1 MRLIVLKKIRSN
13 RLCKISC
20 AAVLALCFTTL
31 VNAQK
36 NKVCTEPVCFFHGGD
51 SLVFTKDSLGS
62 RIPDF
67 SYAGYKAG
75 EKAIP
80 DISIKIVVP
89 AMSGDATATIQNAI
103 NYVAKLPADSN
114 GIRGAV
120 LLQKGTYTV
129 EGSLYLD
136 KSGVVLRGSGM
147 QEGGTVLYG
156 AGTDRAT
163 LINVGGV
170 DDKIL
175 EDTIAVANAYVPVNS
190 MQLTVAAASFK
201 TGDHIII
208 HVPFT
213 EKWIDAIHTR
223 TFGGGLSA
231 LGWKPGERFLDWDR
245 TITAVNDNT
254 ITIDAPITT
263 AINSTLTRAT
273 VSKYTWNGRV
283 QQCGV
288 ENMQVISAYDAS
300 NPKDEAHRWFAI
312 NINNAQDVW
321 VRQIIFKHFAGSAV
335 AAWETT
341 KRISVE
347 DCASLQPVSE
357 IGGWRR
363 NTFYTDGQQILFKH
377 CYAEHGYHDF
387 ATGYCAPGPNAFVQC
402 ESYLPYSFSGGI
414 NSWASGTLMDIM
426 YVDGN
431 AISFMNRG
439 QDGQGAGWASAN
451 SVCWNCS
458 AARIDCYKPPTAN
471 NWAFG
476 SWSQFA
482 GDGYWA
488 ESNNSIEPW
497 SLYYYQ
503 LQQRIGDA
511 ARQRADLFRIT
522 TNATSSPTVQQAAE
536 LSESAMQPA
545 TTVLDWIEES
555 TRRHPINIVAQGII
569 TSDKIPQPTIP
580 TQTKEAPLQLVN
592 GWLVIND
599 NIVSGGKTDV
609 QWWNG
614 SIDPK
619 GLLQSKPHITRYVP
633 GRTGQGL
640 TDDLNDVVDT
650 MVANHIATIDHNY
663 ALWYE
668 RRRDDHERIR
678 RPDGDVWPPYYELPF
693 ARSGKDTAW
702 DGLSKY
708 DLTKYNKWYWSRL
721 QKFAGLADNN
731 GLVLFHQNYFQHN
744 ILEAG
749 AHYVDFPWRTA
760 NNINNTG
767 FPEPPNYA
775 GDKRNFM
782 AEQFYDTTNEH
793 RRQLN
798 IAYINQCLN
807 NFAGN
812 SNVIQFISAE
822 YTGPLHFVQF
832 WLNTIRNWEALHSK
846 KELIALSTT
855 KDVQDSILANKSYSN
870 VVDVID
876 IRYWNYQ
883 RNGELY
889 APEGGQHLAPRQHA
903 RLLRPKA
910 ATFEDVYH
918 AVSTYKL
925 RYPNKAVIYNADN
938 YDHFGWAVL
947 MGGGSLPVLPPLQ
960 NKAFLKATSMMCP
973 VPLSKDS
980 SQLTLMSSA
989 KDLIIYSN
997 NNKASIHI
1005 DEPVISKTYRA
1016 TWIDPKTGRTIADK
1030 KIRISPGADITKPEA
1045 VELVVWLSSK

>member
-1 MRLIVLKKIRSN
+1 MQP
-13 RLCKISC
+13 
-20 AAVLALCFTTL
+20 AVSSLY
-31 VNAQK
+31 AQK
-36 NKVCTEPVCFFHGGD
+36 KKVCTDPICWSGND
-51 SLVFTKDSLGS
+51 SLIFNTDAQGN

-67 SYAGYKAG
+67 SYAGYSAG
-75 EKAIP
+75 EKEIP
-80 DISIKIVVP
+80 DVPVKIVVP
-89 AMSGDATATIQNAI
+89 VMNGDATAAIQNAI

-114 GIRGAV
+114 GVRGAV

-129 EGSLYLD
+129 EGSLYLN
-136 KSGVVLRGSGM
+136 KNGVVLRGSGM
-147 QEGGTVLYG
+147 QEGGTILYG

-170 DDKIL
+170 SDKKL
-175 EDTIAVANAYVPVNS
+175 LDTIAVTDAYVPVNS
-190 MQLTVAAASFK
+190 MQLTLAANAFK
-201 TGDHIII
+201 KGDPIII

-213 EKWIDAIHTR
+213 EKWIDAIHTK

-245 TITAVNDNT
+245 TITAVNGNI
-254 ITIDAPITT
+254 ITVDAPITT
-263 AINSTLTRAT
+263 AIDSTLTHAT

-288 ENMQVISAYDAS
+288 ENMQLVSAYDTS

-321 VRQIIFKHFAGSAV
+321 VRQITFRHFAGSAV

-363 NTFYTDGQQILFKH
+363 ITFFTNGQQILFKH
-377 CYAEHGYHDF
+377 CYAEHGFHDF

-458 AARIDCYKPPTAN
+458 AARIDCYQPPTAQ

-482 GDGYWA
+482 GDGFWA

-511 ARQRADLFRIT
+511 AKGRDDLFHIT
-522 TNATSSPTVQQAAE
+522 TNATSSPTVQQAAA
-536 LSESAMQPA
+536 LSDSAMQPA
-545 TTVLDWIEES
+545 ITVLDWIEQS
-555 TRRHPINIVAQGII
+555 PQRHPVNTNAQGAI
-569 TSDKIPQPTIP
+569 TINDIQQPKPVIH
-580 TQTKEAPLQLVN
+580 TKEPSLTITN

-599 NIVSGGKTDV
+599 TVVSGGKTDV

-614 SIDPK
+614 SVDPK
-619 GLLQSKPHITRYVP
+619 GLLQSKPHITRWVP

-640 TDDLNDVVDT
+640 TDDLHDVVDT
-650 MVANHIATIDHNY
+650 MLAHHIVTIDHNY

-678 RPDGDVWPPYYELPF
+678 RMDGDVWPPYYELPF

-708 DLTKYNKWYWSRL
+708 NLTKYNKWYWNRL
-721 QKFAGLADNN
+721 QKFADLADAN

-782 AEQFYDTTNEH
+782 AEQFYDTTNAH
-793 RRQLN
+793 RRELN
-798 IAYINQCLN
+798 IAYINHCLN

-832 WLNTIRNWEALHSK
+832 WLNTIRNWEAAHNK

-855 KDVQDSILANKSYSN
+855 KDVQDSILTNKNYSD

-883 RNGELY
+883 RQGELY
-889 APEGGQHLAPRQHA
+889 APKGGQHLAPRQHA
-903 RLLRPKA
+903 RLLKPKA

-918 AVSTYKL
+918 AVSEYKL
-925 RYPNKAVIYNADN
+925 RYPTKVVIYNADN

-947 MGGGSLPVLPPLQ
+947 MGGGSLPVLPTLQ
-960 NKAFLKATSMMCP
+960 NKSFLKAASRMQP
-973 VPLSKDS
+973 QPLSKDS
-980 SQLTLMSSA
+980 AQLVLMSPS

-997 NNKASIHI
+997 NNGRTVHLEA
-1005 DEPVISKTYRA
+1005 PVISRTYHA
-1016 TWIDPKTGRTIADK
+1016 VWIDPATGKTIANK
-1030 KIRISPGADITKPEA
+1030 KIKIAPGVAVAKPQST
-1045 VELVVWLSSK
+1045 ELVLWLSSK